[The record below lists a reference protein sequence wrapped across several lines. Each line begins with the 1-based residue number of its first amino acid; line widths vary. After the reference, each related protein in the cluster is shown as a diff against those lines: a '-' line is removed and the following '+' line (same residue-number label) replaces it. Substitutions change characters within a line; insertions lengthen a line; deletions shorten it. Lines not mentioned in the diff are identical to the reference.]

1 MAGAGVHPY
10 LSASD
15 FTEHDFETT
24 GSKRAQQEQRE
35 NIYTSAPVPC
45 LFPDF
50 DVVRSVVDIIY

>member
-24 GSKRAQQEQRE
+24 GSKRAQEEQEICR
-35 NIYTSAPVPC
+35 YTPGGWEICGP
-45 LFPDF
+45 
-50 DVVRSVVDIIY
+50 SVQNKIIVT